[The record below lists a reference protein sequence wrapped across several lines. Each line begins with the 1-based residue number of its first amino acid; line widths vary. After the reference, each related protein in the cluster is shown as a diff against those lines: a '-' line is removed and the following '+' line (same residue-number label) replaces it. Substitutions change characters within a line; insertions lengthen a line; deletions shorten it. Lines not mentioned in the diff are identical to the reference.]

1 MEEIYRVVTRPTYET
16 IKEGYTIYLHKIK
29 RQTYYMQIVIGI
41 LIIITG
47 IVALFNSVPMINVLI
62 LFAIGVGFLLAIYNL
77 PKTRTKQQ
85 TRIKDWD
92 TCNTYKFYQNYFVQ
106 ENYKTKSRL
115 EYEKIQAID
124 RNENTLTILYNQQII
139 KLLLIFE
146 SKNFLIGDFNDFIVF
161 IENKIANNNLHL

>member
-29 RQTYYMQIVIGI
+29 RQTYYMQVVIGI

-47 IVALFNSVPMINVLI
+47 IVALFNSISEINVLI
-62 LFAIGVGFLLAIYNL
+62 LFVIGVSFLFAVYNL

-85 TRIKDWD
+85 TRIKEWD

-106 ENYKTKSRL
+106 ENYKTTSRL
-115 EYEKIQAID
+115 EYEKMD
-124 RNENTLTILYNQQII
+124 DGII
-139 KLLLIFE
+139 AMCVERYKYLFR
-146 SKNFLIGDFNDFIVF
+146 
-161 IENKIANNNLHL
+161 

>member
-29 RQTYYMQIVIGI
+29 RQTYYMKVVIGI

-47 IVALFNSVPMINVLI
+47 IVALFNSVSEINVLI
-62 LFAIGVGFLLAIYNL
+62 LFVIGVSFLFAVYNL

-85 TRIKDWD
+85 TRIKEWD

-106 ENYKTKSRL
+106 ENYKTTSRL

-124 RNENTLTILYNQQII
+124 RNENTLIFNYNSTIVTP
-139 KLLLIFE
+139 F
-146 SKNFLIGDFNDFIVF
+146 SPSP
-161 IENKIANNNLHL
+161 